1 MTKDKSMR
9 RTACAPAC
17 KPGNRLGG
25 RVRLSLKKY
34 WFIYLLILPGILS
47 TLIYSYGPMI
57 LQAVLAFT
65 DYKFADGIFG
75 SEFVGFGN
83 FVRLFTQLPEFGRLV
98 DNTVVISLLSF
109 VCGFFPSLILAIMLF
124 DLSSD
129 RLRKVSQTIVYI
141 PYFFSWVIVYGL
153 SYGLLS
159 NTGILNSVIVAL
171 GGESVAFLMEPKYIR
186 TILMVTS
193 IWKGVGWGT
202 IIYLAAMQGIDTN
215 LYDVAKLDGCG
226 PIRRTFVVTLPGIK
240 NIMVFLLVLALGG
253 LLSGGNTEQILL
265 FYSPATYSKADTI
278 GTWLY
283 RIGLRQF
290 EYSLGAAMSFLQ
302 STIGMILVLVANRI
316 AVKHAGVGIW

>member
-1 MTKDKSMR
+1 M
-9 RTACAPAC
+9 
-17 KPGNRLGG
+17 
-25 RVRLSLKKY
+25 
-34 WFIYLLILPGILS
+34 
-47 TLIYSYGPMI
+47 
-57 LQAVLAFT
+57 
-65 DYKFADGIFG
+65 
-75 SEFVGFGN
+75 
-83 FVRLFTQLPEFGRLV
+83 
-98 DNTVVISLLSF
+98 
-109 VCGFFPSLILAIMLF
+109 
-124 DLSSD
+124 
-129 RLRKVSQTIVYI
+129 
-141 PYFFSWVIVYGL
+141 
-153 SYGLLS
+153 
-159 NTGILNSVIVAL
+159 IVAL

-278 GTWLY
+278 EAGCTASDSAV
-283 RIGLRQF
+283 RVQPGR
-290 EYSLGAAMSFLQ
+290 AMSFLQ

>member
-1 MTKDKSMR
+1 
-9 RTACAPAC
+9 
-17 KPGNRLGG
+17 
-25 RVRLSLKKY
+25 
-34 WFIYLLILPGILS
+34 
-47 TLIYSYGPMI
+47 MI

-141 PYFFSWVIVYGL
+141 PYFFSWVIIYGL

-226 PIRRTFVVTLPGIK
+226 PIRRTFVVRCRASRTSWCFCLCWRSADCSAAEIPSRFCCSTRLPRIPRP
-240 NIMVFLLVLALGG
+240 IPSELGCTASD
-253 LLSGGNTEQILL
+253 SG
-265 FYSPATYSKADTI
+265 SS
-278 GTWLY
+278 
-283 RIGLRQF
+283 
-290 EYSLGAAMSFLQ
+290 
-302 STIGMILVLVANRI
+302 STAWARLCPFFSRRSA
-316 AVKHAGVGIW
+316 